1 MTRLLFFPHDIK
13 LPNYIN
19 TTRRRRSI
27 GNFHT
32 LRTTTTTTS
41 ILAIYALYSLCL
53 LSPFH
58 LIPEVLLSALCS
70 TFETFFNVSRNF
82 HKLPTIL
89 KKSKNFLSK
98 IHTHTH
104 QQHSTAT
111 PRTPMVSTSRVVV
124 GMGMQQNFLSQ
135 FLLLYFKDDFPRLP
149 RTKSP
154 QKPFHTMSDHS
165 GRPVEVVGDTFRS
178 CDHHPSVREQRT
190 TKDDRTAENWRRVC
204 VEKFSSAHPRP
215 QSGGSWCVCSESIRR
230 NRNQSEI

>member
-32 LRTTTTTTS
+32 LRTTTS

-53 LSPFH
+53 LCPFH

-104 QQHSTAT
+104 TSSTPLPLHVLQWYPLA
-111 PRTPMVSTSRVVV
+111 V
-124 GMGMQQNFLSQ
+124 
-135 FLLLYFKDDFPRLP
+135 LLLVWECSRIFCRNFHSSIL
-149 RTKSP
+149 RTIFLV
-154 QKPFHTMSDHS
+154 FHALNHLKN
-165 GRPVEVVGDTFRS
+165 
-178 CDHHPSVREQRT
+178 PSTQCQT
-190 TKDDRTAENWRRVC
+190 TLGVL
-204 VEKFSSAHPRP
+204 
-215 QSGGSWCVCSESIRR
+215 
-230 NRNQSEI
+230 